1 MEDIIATVTLP
12 RQPKWDVSIDELV
25 RSFRDALCALVPI
38 AERVQ
43 MPWKEPNAYDDWD
56 HMCEAIYRS
65 IVIGS
70 IEHAQGIEAF
80 LPIAGYDRRILSY
93 EKNSLSATY
102 FQRANRLLFVLR
114 RKPHLSTKAYLH
126 F

>member
-70 IEHAQGIEAF
+70 IEHAQGIC
-80 LPIAGYDRRILSY
+80 LSRATTV
-93 EKNSLSATY
+93 EFCPMRKIVLSATY